1 MRTLLKPAILA
12 VVVVGTLS
20 ASREA
25 RAQGGNFGL
34 GIIIGSPTGLSA
46 KYYLSEGKG
55 HAIDAALGL
64 ATLGNHGIHVHVDYL
79 WHPLVLA
86 REESFDLAMYVGLG
100 GRLLD
105 HDRGR
110 DFDDHFH
117 VGARAPLGLVFD
129 FLRGGVPIDVFVEV
143 ALVLDFILDDDNG
156 RGDEDSIDL
165 DLNAGIGARYYF

>member
-1 MRTLLKPAILA
+1 MRTLLSLA
-12 VVVVGTLS
+12 VLVAALS
-20 ASREA
+20 APRLA

-46 KYYLSEGKG
+46 KYYLTEGKG

-64 ATLGNHGIHVHVDYL
+64 ATLGNHGIHIHVDYL

-110 DFDDHFH
+110 NSDDHFH
-117 VGARAPLGLVFD
+117 VGLRGPVGLVFD

-143 ALVLDFILDDDNG
+143 ALVLDFVLDDDNG
-156 RGDEDSIDL
+156 RGDEDEIDL